1 MNSSRLDKTLERDE
15 KFIKECVDDVTIPE
29 KCVGVAADHQVDVG
43 NLFGNLHVL
52 VITCVTDCN
61 ENVDP
66 FLFETLGFLSDAFN
80 FVENSNAIGAGH
92 VLENK
97 IKSWTF
103 SFKILI
109 FLIYI

>member
-1 MNSSRLDKTLERDE
+1 
-15 KFIKECVDDVTIPE
+15 
-29 KCVGVAADHQVDVG
+29 
-43 NLFGNLHVL
+43 
-52 VITCVTDCN
+52 
-61 ENVDP
+61 
-66 FLFETLGFLSDAFN
+66 LSDAFN